1 MMCDKLRSLLSEFV
15 FRRMKDLLG
24 VYLIISDNNI
34 IKEDIEKVLK
44 YENKKIGDFSI
55 LLKKIYR

>member
-1 MMCDKLRSLLSEFV
+1 MCDKLRSLLSEFV